1 MLPRLVPHVP
11 RRSLTPSPTPARSLK
26 LPRALVGLLV
36 VVVAVLLA
44 GCSSGAGSGASGG
57 ASPGGARVSVPA
69 WAHGMGTVREDQLPA
84 EAQRTLGLIDK
95 GGPFPYA
102 KDGVV
107 FGNFEG
113 RLPRHQRGYYHEY
126 TVRTPGS
133 RDRGARRIVTGQGGE
148 IYYTGDHYNTFRAVL
163 R

>member
-1 MLPRLVPHVP
+1 M
-11 RRSLTPSPTPARSLK
+11 
-26 LPRALVGLLV
+26 VGLLAF
-36 VVVAVLLA
+36 VVAVLSA
-44 GCSSGAGSGASGG
+44 GCASGASSGPGSGG
-57 ASPGGARVSVPA
+57 GTRVSGPA
-69 WAHGMGTVREDQLPA
+69 WAHGMGTVRESQLPA
-84 EAQRTLGLIDK
+84 EARRTLALIDK

-113 RLPRHQRGYYHEY
+113 QLPRHQRGYYHEY

-133 RDRGARRIVTGQGGE
+133 NDRGARRIVTGQGGE
-148 IYYTGDHYNTFRAVL
+148 IYYTDDHYNSFRAVL

>member
-1 MLPRLVPHVP
+1 MLLRFVSRV
-11 RRSLTPSPTPARSLK
+11 
-26 LPRALVGLLV
+26 LLV
-36 VVVAVLLA
+36 CLAVLLPV
-44 GCSSGAGSGASGG
+44 GCSSTATSGTAVTDT
-57 ASPGGARVSVPA
+57 A
-69 WAHGMGTVREDQLPA
+69 TVKLSQLPA
-84 EAQRTLGLIDK
+84 EARQTVALIDK

-107 FGNFEG
+107 FGNYEKL
-113 RLPRHQRGYYHEY
+113 LPQQKRGYYHEY

-148 IYYTGDHYNTFRAVL
+148 IYYTDDHYKSFRTVL